1 MPSVFRKIGSKKP
14 KITPLKKPLTMSS
27 KLRVVKRKHSKSS
40 PKKSSKKIKQR
51 AGWGVHTHKEK
62 LESAYKNKQWW
73 TTQLWE
79 RESRNKTRND
89 YQTEINYAKQKLEEA
104 EKTLENLRKSEQ
116 SFTQLGGKNSSKY
129 NTLTKRQ
136 SGGLFFRKTSKNNA
150 KQITDLDYESK
161 DAYSKVLHII
171 NKYYSPRDFNK
182 DTIIK
187 ELHDID
193 TLITN
198 MKDGN
203 NIDDGTLYKFKKLGY
218 KIISKQSKIVA
229 IQFET
234 DIDSINQS
242 DNKIDKTKDIYNKYD
257 KLFKIMQD
265 AIDTRIKY

>member
-1 MPSVFRKIGSKKP
+1 M
-14 KITPLKKPLTMSS
+14 
-27 KLRVVKRKHSKSS
+27 
-40 PKKSSKKIKQR
+40 
-51 AGWGVHTHKEK
+51 
-62 LESAYKNKQWW
+62 AY
-73 TTQLWE
+73 
-79 RESRNKTRND
+79 
-89 YQTEINYAKQKLEEA
+89 
-104 EKTLENLRKSEQ
+104 
-116 SFTQLGGKNSSKY
+116 
-129 NTLTKRQ
+129 
-136 SGGLFFRKTSKNNA
+136 FFRKTSKNNA

-171 NKYYSPRDFNK
+171 NKYYSLRDFNK
-182 DTIIK
+182 DTIIN

-203 NIDDGTLYKFKKLGY
+203 NIDVGTLDKFKKLGH

-229 IQFET
+229 IQFDT

-242 DNKIDKTKDIYNKYD
+242 DNKIDKTTEIYNKYD